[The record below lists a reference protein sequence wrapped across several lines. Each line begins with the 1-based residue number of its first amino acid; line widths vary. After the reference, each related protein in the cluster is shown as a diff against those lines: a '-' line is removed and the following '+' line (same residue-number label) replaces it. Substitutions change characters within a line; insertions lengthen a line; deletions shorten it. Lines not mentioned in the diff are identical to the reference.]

1 VTNILVIAAHP
12 DDEILGC
19 GGTIAKHSSQGDQVH
34 ALILA
39 EGLTS
44 RNYNAT
50 EAYVDT
56 PEALAKLTE
65 CTKKAC
71 SIVGA
76 ASVAFTGFPDNKMD
90 SVSLLDI
97 IKPIEAK
104 IREVNPEI
112 IYTHQPGCLNIDH
125 QLTHRATVTAARAL
139 PGAQIKT
146 LLFFE
151 SPSSSEWQVPG
162 GGSAFVPNWFVDIE
176 DTLELKLKALK
187 AYDSEMRAFP
197 HPRSYEGISNL
208 AKYRGASAGFKAAE
222 AFTLGRHLA

>member
-1 VTNILVIAAHP
+1 MATVLVVAAHP

-19 GGTIAKHSSQGDQVH
+19 GGSIVKHSRTGDSVYI
-34 ALILA
+34 LIMA

-44 RNYNAT
+44 RFSG
-50 EAYVDT
+50 
-56 PEALAKLTE
+56 LTDQSSISDSLNHLQRCAQE
-65 CTKKAC
+65 AC

-76 ASVAFTGFPDNKMD
+76 KSVEFTGLPDNKMD
-90 SVSLLDI
+90 SASLLDI